1 MLKRVKVEQL
11 LLIHQEVVFKYLQL
25 TFADL
30 FMMGCQT
37 LLSELELAAACI

>member
-1 MLKRVKVEQL
+1 VEQF
-11 LLIHQEVVFKYLQL
+11 LLIHQEAVFMYLQL

-37 LLSELELAAACI
+37 LLSELELVAVCI